1 MKLLPI
7 KYSKELDFC
16 KLISLGIFMEYNQL
30 DPKKLIAESYK
41 IAGITASECR
51 SIFLDWALSIPLDC
65 DSRLMALELF
75 DHYHQLD
82 KDHPMTLLLKSSSN
96 KTKGRTRVGRRRN

>member
-1 MKLLPI
+1 MI
-7 KYSKELDFC
+7 FF
-16 KLISLGIFMEYNQL
+16 KLISLGVFMEYNRL

>member
-1 MKLLPI
+1 
-7 KYSKELDFC
+7 
-16 KLISLGIFMEYNQL
+16 MEYNQL

-41 IAGITASECR
+41 IVGITTSECR

-65 DSRLMALELF
+65 DSRLMALELY
-75 DHYHQLD
+75 DHYHHID

-96 KTKGRTRVGRRRN
+96 KTKGRTRVGRRRS